1 MLNVAIAVTGLL
13 HLFSRKER
21 AKRRHAQQEAEYS
34 PVQVPSAYTK
44 DDYYPPAAGPRSAHP
59 RPLSSFAPDLSRQSY
74 YHAQYAQYAQH
85 AQHAQQPRASCDQP
99 PLPTYDPS
107 KYQPQPSRPT
117 SIPNYDLS
125 SWQYPYNRQS
135 SQLSAAHYNP
145 RGSVYQPVPAAGVGP
160 FPAPLPFE
168 SAPSNRRQSAM
179 PFRPMSDKLEPRTGR
194 ERSSSEPLQVEPGR
208 QQDSSGRRRAK
219 PVLSRLITNF

>member
-1 MLNVAIAVTGLL
+1 MRISVQQAIIPIERCTLQPTRLGLPARTG
-13 HLFSRKER
+13 
-21 AKRRHAQQEAEYS
+21 
-34 PVQVPSAYTK
+34 
-44 DDYYPPAAGPRSAHP
+44 GRS
-59 RPLSSFAPDLSRQSY
+59 
-74 YHAQYAQYAQH
+74 
-85 AQHAQQPRASCDQP
+85 
-99 PLPTYDPS
+99 
-107 KYQPQPSRPT
+107 
-117 SIPNYDLS
+117 
-125 SWQYPYNRQS
+125 
-135 SQLSAAHYNP
+135 
-145 RGSVYQPVPAAGVGP
+145 GP